1 MSYAKSLRRDRA
13 RGKVIRSL
21 RTNWDLD
28 QGIKG
33 QGLVRRDRFD
43 ARLELKEVARGN
55 YKE

>member
-33 QGLVRRDRFD
+33 QAIVRRDRFD
-43 ARLELKEVARGN
+43 ARLELKEVARGSH
-55 YKE
+55 